1 MRNNQ
6 GLSTPGP
13 ITAIFWDPWS
23 VGSAMTALLRAGFS
37 DTDLYAVGV
46 LAGHAPDLHDFLD
59 SLGISAAD
67 AAYYN
72 DCFQDGAV
80 LLIVGAQVSGD
91 QQCDTWG
98 SNPGKQVFHEAEQKQ
113 ARITSVPAAGSVEVD
128 SYG

>member
-1 MRNNQ
+1 VRNNQ
-6 GLSTPGP
+6 GLSTQGP
-13 ITAIFWDPWS
+13 ITAIFWDAWS

-46 LAGHAPDLHDFLD
+46 FAGHAPDLQDFLN
-59 SLGISAAD
+59 SLGIAAAD

-91 QQCDTWG
+91 QRRALDLILRHGGILPPSCELLPT
-98 SNPGKQVFHEAEQKQ
+98 AM
-113 ARITSVPAAGSVEVD
+113 
-128 SYG
+128 